1 MRRPSNASPES
12 RRLRLAKCLLALV
25 WLAIIAICLLHKDE
39 FTLEGILNYTPR
51 QPALAVLLLW
61 ALFAVKSLS
70 IFLYSGFLYAANG
83 ILFSLPAAILLNIA
97 GTAVMV
103 SIPYWLGKKL
113 GSRAVQYIRERY
125 PKAATLHELRSG
137 SDFFF
142 VLIMRL
148 LGILPAD
155 ILSAYMGAV
164 GIQYRDYLP
173 ACLLGFLATCILF
186 PIMGMNISN
195 PSSPQFLIAAGID
208 LAAMVTS
215 CVVFHFYRKHRH
227 QTA

>member
-1 MRRPSNASPES
+1 MSKPQKKEGLTDAQKLRRAE
-12 RRLRLAKCLLALV
+12 AVMGLV
-25 WLAIIAICLLHKDE
+25 WFAIIVVCLVNQKD
-39 FTLEGILNYTPR
+39 FTLERILNYTPS
-51 QPALAVLLLW
+51 QPLLA
-61 ALFAVKSLS
+61 A
-70 IFLYSGFLYAANG
+70 
-83 ILFSLPAAILLNIA
+83 
-97 GTAVMV
+97 MV

-173 ACLLGFLATCILF
+173 ACLLGFLAACILF

-195 PSSPQFLIAAGID
+195 PNSPQFMMAAGID
-208 LAAMVTS
+208 LAAMLTS
-215 CVVFHFYRKHRH
+215 CIVFHFYRKKRH
-227 QTA
+227 TPA